1 MWALSLLFF
10 IQQTFAEHCKLGK
23 HRFIKYLP
31 FIPRIH
37 GTSCLQTPNPQEL
50 WEVHRTKGELCG
62 VFGISWSQGSL
73 SIQLLLLKV
82 CGLPVY
88 IINKSGLWCVLLI
101 AYLPSNQFL
110 LNIRK
115 CKSCHLY

>member
-1 MWALSLLFF
+1 MWALSLSFF
-10 IQQTFAEHCKLGK
+10 IQQTFVEHCELGK

-31 FIPRIH
+31 YIPRIH
-37 GTSCLQTPNPQEL
+37 GSSYLQTQNPQEL
-50 WEVHRTKGELCG
+50 WEVHGTKWELCG

-73 SIQLLLLKV
+73 SSQLLLLKV

-88 IINKSGLWCVLLI
+88 IINKSGLWCVLLT
-101 AYLPSNQFL
+101 ACLPSNQFL

-115 CKSCHLY
+115 CKSFHLY